1 MEPSCAALGKKKFHK
16 FGMSKFQTLG
26 HCVYFKKSSLSFL
39 LNLCSTKKRVYH
51 NAVALRTLK
60 LPFVF
65 AYSLLGLMS
74 TLATKNCFSN
84 DVVTGQYQSHYFGG
98 KHATVSPKPD
108 DI

>member
-1 MEPSCAALGKKKFHK
+1 MI
-16 FGMSKFQTLG
+16 KFQTLG
-26 HCVYFKKSSLSFL
+26 HCICFKKDFTELSFKL
-39 LNLCSTKKRVYH
+39 MLTKKRVYH